1 MFNPAAK
8 QMTLEAS
15 LEQFD
20 LREADRV
27 QEYLQRNSF
36 LLPIIFEA
44 QAQIARLFSLST
56 KTVLEVTT
64 DPSDGTS
71 QLYLVVPTK
80 LRARAAYE
88 LFERFEQ
95 EWWLEASARAQ
106 FRMNIVPEFT
116 DVEPDYIVQMLP
128 KRVREVEVEIIAR
141 KKAEPN
147 LVYDAPNF

>member
-8 QMTLEAS
+8 QMTLEAT

-20 LREADRV
+20 LREAHQV
-27 QEYLQRNSF
+27 KQYLQRYPF
-36 LLPIIFEA
+36 LLSLIFEA
-44 QAQIARLFSLST
+44 QAKIACLFSLST
-56 KTVLEVTT
+56 KTALEVNT
-64 DPSDGTS
+64 DPSDGS
-71 QLYLVVPTK
+71 ARLYLVVPTK
-80 LRARAAYE
+80 LHAQAAYE

-95 EWWLEASARAQ
+95 EWWLEASERAQ
-106 FRMNIVPEFT
+106 FRMSIVPEFS

-147 LVYDAPNF
+147 LVYDAPDF